1 MPSTG
6 PLHAAIEV
14 ASCATEPIVMDF
26 NKFLDTTIAELER
39 TLRSRSARA
48 SLPIYPDRK
57 GG

>member
-1 MPSTG
+1 
-6 PLHAAIEV
+6 
-14 ASCATEPIVMDF
+14 MDF